1 MNFLSSMEQIGIDSP
16 FHVCLYLISDRAS
29 CNKSELCCAIV
40 ARHRMAQMNS
50 KVDINPKLSPQLLS
64 EPSPDL
70 DAELNPELNIN
81 SRLPPELLTSIFHF
95 LPISDLNNALLVC
108 RLAG

>member
-1 MNFLSSMEQIGIDSP
+1 
-16 FHVCLYLISDRAS
+16 
-29 CNKSELCCAIV
+29 
-40 ARHRMAQMNS
+40 MAQMNS
-50 KVDINPKLSPQLLS
+50 KVDINPKLSPELLS
-64 EPSPDL
+64 EFSLDLDAELSPKL

-81 SRLPPELLTSIFHF
+81 SSLPPELLTSIFHF

>member
-1 MNFLSSMEQIGIDSP
+1 MDSQ
-16 FHVCLYLISDRAS
+16 VY
-29 CNKSELCCAIV
+29 
-40 ARHRMAQMNS
+40 
-50 KVDINPKLSPQLLS
+50 INPKLSPELLS

-70 DAELNPELNIN
+70 DAELTPKLDAELNIN
-81 SRLPPELLTSIFHF
+81 SSLPPELLTSIFHF